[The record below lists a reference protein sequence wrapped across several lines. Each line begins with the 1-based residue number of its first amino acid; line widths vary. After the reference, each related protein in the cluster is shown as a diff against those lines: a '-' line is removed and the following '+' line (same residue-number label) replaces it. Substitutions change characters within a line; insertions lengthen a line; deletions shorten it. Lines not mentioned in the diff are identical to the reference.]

1 MLRKLTLIT
10 FLIVAAAVV
19 TKPITGFQTALAQV
33 NTGSLRIMNALPGI
47 GPVDVFLD
55 EARVAY
61 GLPPG
66 EATPYIAVA
75 AGRHA
80 LAVRPRS
87 ASAIS
92 APIADI
98 LIDLSPNGSQ
108 TAVVYQRQYAM
119 GNDPNPPPIDQS
131 GAIFVINDDRSPIQ
145 LGRTRLTGVHL
156 AFGTPQRISIGY
168 PSGEALLYQL
178 ALEEPFGSIDIDARN
193 YSLAAID
200 ADSPTLS
207 RLLLIGEQ
215 NLNANTLYTVI
226 LVSDVRPSGS
236 ENRVGAL
243 GTGVIPYFLT
253 APIDPPPDDGLRLRI
268 VHAAHSTR
276 VVDVYIDERLVI
288 RNLNYKEFTEYLGL
302 ASYNHLIT
310 IRAFGDPPDSQP
322 LARAS
327 LTITPDNRRQIN
339 WTMLLVNTNAIE
351 PAQLQ
356 PPAGSTPQPNPPVLI
371 NTEGDNILIKMLPD
385 NISETQRGA
394 VRVRVLNAA
403 DGAPPLE
410 LFAPSFPAAG
420 GSLSSGA
427 TPTPEPTL
435 PPPGRLIAQ
444 AAVFAESPTEGDVP
458 AGLYDELN
466 FYPSASSTRL
476 AGLINQQLVSGVV
489 YTYVVVGS
497 SLGNPPIEVIQ
508 LKDFG
513 AGLAVNRNF
522 TGTII
527 VQSANVRSRPDASSG
542 RLTSLILNTEVEV
555 IGRNVDGQWIYIRY
569 VNAETSKLEEGWIS
583 ATNNLIRVER
593 LGIAIGVSSLPL
605 YTPPPQ

>member
-1 MLRKLTLIT
+1 MLKKLILIS
-10 FLIVAAAVV
+10 FLIVVV
-19 TKPITGFQTALAQV
+19 IALAGPMTDYQTALAQV
-33 NTGSLRIMNALPGI
+33 NTGSLRILNALPGI
-47 GPVDVFLD
+47 GAVDVFVD

-61 GLPPG
+61 GLTPG

-80 LAVRPRS
+80 LAVRRLN
-87 ASAIS
+87 ATAAS

-108 TAVVYQRQYAM
+108 TAVVYQRQYATQ
-119 GNDPNPPPIDQS
+119 NDPNPPPVEQS
-131 GAIFVINDDRSPIQ
+131 GAIYIINDDRSPIQ
-145 LGRTRLTGVHL
+145 LGRTRLTAVHL
-156 AFGTPQRISIGY
+156 ALGLPQRVSIGY

-178 ALEEPFGSIDIDARN
+178 TLEKPFGSIDIDARN
-193 YSLAAID
+193 YSLAVID
-200 ADSPTLS
+200 ADSPELK
-207 RLLLIGEQ
+207 RLLLIGEK
-215 NLNANTLYTVI
+215 NLNANTLYTVVA
-226 LVSDVRPSGS
+226 VSDVQPSS
-236 ENRVGAL
+236 LPDRVGAL
-243 GTGVIPYFLT
+243 GTSVITYFLT
-253 APIDPPPDDGLRLRI
+253 APIDPPPDNGLRLRI

-288 RNLNYKEFTEYLGL
+288 RNLNYKEYTEYLGL
-302 ASYNHLIT
+302 PSYNHLIT

-327 LTITPDNRRQIN
+327 LTITPDNTRQYN
-339 WTMLLVNTNAIE
+339 WTMLMVNTNNTE
-351 PAQLQ
+351 DAQLQ
-356 PPAGSTPQPNPPVLI
+356 PPNGATPQPNPPVLI
-371 NTEGDNILIKMLPD
+371 NTEGGEILMKMLPD
-385 NISETQRGA
+385 NVSETRRGS

-410 LFAPSFPAAG
+410 LYTPGFPLGAGDLAG
-420 GSLSSGA
+420 GL

-444 AAVFAESPTEGDVP
+444 AAIFAESPTEGDVP
-458 AGLYDELN
+458 AGLYGELN
-466 FYPSASSTRL
+466 FYPAASSTRL
-476 AGLINQQLVSGVV
+476 ASLTNQQLVSGVV

-522 TGTII
+522 TGRII
-527 VQSANVRSRPDASSG
+527 VPSANVRSRPDAGSG
-542 RLTSLILNTEVEV
+542 RLTSLVLNAEVEV

-569 VNAETSKLEEGWIS
+569 VNVETSKLEEGWIS

-593 LGIAIGVSSLPL
+593 LGVAIGVSALPV